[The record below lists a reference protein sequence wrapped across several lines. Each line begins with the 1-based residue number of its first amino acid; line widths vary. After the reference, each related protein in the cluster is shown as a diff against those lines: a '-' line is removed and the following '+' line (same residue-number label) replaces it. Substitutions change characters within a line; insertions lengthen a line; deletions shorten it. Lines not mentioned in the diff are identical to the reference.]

1 MLSNIEDVVTN
12 GAKLFP
18 LKQLAHTRNQPSNIV
33 SYNIMERSTRRNVR
47 YDPFGDYPPA
57 YGPVAGDIAKMD
69 GVVSCYS
76 VSVGGPV
83 DGRFFGAIQ
92 LELEPDFEEG
102 SPRCMEVGQ
111 ELGKCLDRYG
121 VHLSSIHSHVAG
133 KHVDTGA

>member
-1 MLSNIEDVVTN
+1 MLSNIEGILTH

-57 YGPVAGDIAKMD
+57 YGPVAEDLAKMD
-69 GVVSCYS
+69 GVISCAS

-83 DGRFFGAIQ
+83 DGRFLGTIQ
-92 LELEPDFEEG
+92 LELEQDSEDN
-102 SPRCMEVGQ
+102 SPRCMEVGRQ
-111 ELGKCLDRYG
+111 LRKCLDRYG
-121 VHLSSIHSHVAG
+121 VHLFSVHSHVAG
-133 KHVDTGA
+133 KHMDAKV